1 MSDATWS
8 NIAAAKRVVI
18 KVGTNIVIRHDGRPA
33 IARLAAL
40 VETIGDLKSRGADVL
55 LVSSGSVGVGAGILG
70 FTEVPKRVVDRQ
82 ACAAAGQGALVSLYC
97 RLMDQVGCRGAQVLL
112 TEADFANRGRY
123 LNLHQ
128 TLERLLELGVVPIIN
143 ENDTVS
149 TKELAYGNGDV
160 FGDNDRL
167 SALVA
172 SRVEADLLVLLTD
185 VDGVFTA
192 HPNAPGSV
200 LVERYEVNSEVETSS
215 TAGVGRGGMKAK
227 IEAATVASR
236 AGVTV
241 VIANGS
247 NENSL
252 RDVCRGE
259 PTGTLFEP
267 RPILN
272 SRKRWLAFATSPQ
285 GVIVVNDGARNALIN
300 SHASLL
306 PKGVVSATGDFSVGD
321 TISIASGDGIVFAR
335 GVTNFSCSQTLATK
349 GRHTADLS
357 GRGRERMVVHCENL
371 VILEEVGT

>member
-1 MSDATWS
+1 
-8 NIAAAKRVVI
+8 
-18 KVGTNIVIRHDGRPA
+18 VGTNIVMRGDGRPA
-33 IARLAAL
+33 IARLADL
-40 VETIGDLKSRGADVL
+40 VELIGDLRLRGADVL
-55 LVSSGSVGVGAGILG
+55 LVSSGSVGVGAGLLG
-70 FTEVPKRVVDRQ
+70 FSTPPKSVVDRQ

-112 TEADFANRGRY
+112 TEADFADRGRY
-123 LNLHQ
+123 LNLHH
-128 TLERLLELGVVPIIN
+128 TLERLMELGVVPIIN

-192 HPNAPGSV
+192 DPKSSDSALLRV
-200 LVERYEVNSEVETSS
+200 FDVDSEVETTNSI
-215 TAGVGRGGMKAK
+215 GVGRGGMKAK
-227 IEAATVASR
+227 IEAATVASM
-236 AGVTV
+236 AGVAV
-241 VIANGS
+241 VIANGAKAG
-247 NENSL
+247 SL
-252 RDVCRGE
+252 RRLCSGI

-267 RPILN
+267 RPVLN

-285 GVIVVNDGARNALIN
+285 GIIIVNDGARAALVD

-306 PKGVVSATGDFSVGD
+306 PKGVVGADGDFAVGD
-321 TISIASGDGIVFAR
+321 TISIASTDGTVFAR
-335 GVTNFSCSQTLATK
+335 GVTNFSSIQTLATK